1 MKSIE
6 AGLLLCNLSFSA
18 LLLCAGQTVLAQD
31 VTDLHQVKQS
41 SAEVLRAFE
50 PAADQEYELGRGDE
64 ISVAVI
70 GQPDLSA
77 KHVIGPDGRISL
89 GVAGEIQIA
98 GKTRSAAA
106 AALRTAL
113 SAYYQNV
120 TVVVSVDRYTSNH
133 VLLLGDVAHPG
144 LLSFDGPPS
153 LLEVIARGGAGV
165 SSGQGTSGAAGSPGS
180 LMSPANP
187 IAVPEVCMIYRGEQ
201 TLVTV
206 RLRDLVRNGDLGAN
220 LRLMRDD
227 VVFVP
232 GDGSYVSVLGSVL
245 HPGVLKL
252 DASSTLQ
259 QLLAE
264 AGGPSDKGGRYPKI
278 FLVHPARG
286 SAAGSVTV
294 ISLEDVLRGHP
305 FHVAIRSGDI
315 LYVPETGFNRAAD
328 VLQKVSPLIS
338 LVTVA
343 ALLHTN

>member
-6 AGLLLCNLSFSA
+6 AGFLLCNLSFSA

-50 PAADQEYELGRGDE
+50 PALDQEYELGRGDE

-89 GVAGEIQIA
+89 GVAGEIEIA

-113 SAYYQNV
+113 SPYYQNV
-120 TVVVSVDRYTSNH
+120 TVVVTVDRYTSNH

-165 SSGQGTSGAAGSPGS
+165 TAGTSGTSGSPGS
-180 LMSPANP
+180 LMSPTNP

-220 LRLMRDD
+220 LRLKRDD

-232 GDGSYVSVLGSVL
+232 GDSSYVSVLGSVL

-252 DASSTLQ
+252 DATSTLE

-286 SAAGSVTV
+286 NAAGSVTV
-294 ISLEDVLRGHP
+294 IPLEDVLRGHP
-305 FHVAIRSGDI
+305 FHAAIRSGDI

-343 ALLHTN
+343 ALLHNN